1 MPLCQL
7 VCSAFLPTTVGC
19 TSGLCSADACL
30 NADGCITSN
39 TNKGKTGRQGRLPDR
54 QGSTDRDLL
63 IDPTRHASMIHAT
76 IEISTEKLIL
86 GQVFTTKFHCVE
98 CTVKFVLIRALIA
111 NSYGCLISFLLVC
124 FW

>member
-1 MPLCQL
+1 MLCL
-7 VCSAFLPTTVGC
+7 SSHNSCC
-19 TSGLCSADACL
+19 TSGLCSADAL
-30 NADGCITSN
+30 NHADGCITI

-98 CTVKFVLIRALIA
+98 CTVKFVLISDWRALIA